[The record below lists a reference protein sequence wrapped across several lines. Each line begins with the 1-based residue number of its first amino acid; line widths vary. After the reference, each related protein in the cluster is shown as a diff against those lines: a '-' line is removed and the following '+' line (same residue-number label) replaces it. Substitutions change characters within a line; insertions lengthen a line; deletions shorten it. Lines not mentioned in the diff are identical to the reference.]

1 MKRAL
6 LIAGGTVG
14 GLGAVLAITPPQ
26 LTSTT
31 STSSLTGSLG
41 GTPSGGNVATAPATQ
56 AATAQAATAQAAT
69 PAATKAAP
77 QSKATKMAAAATKS
91 AAATTSAIASA
102 TAQATPSATPTATPI
117 PTPAKTAAAAAPA
130 PATGGYSGTVSGA
143 SFQARNYGN
152 LTATVTFSNGQ
163 ISHVSASQSPSSWSQ
178 NSLSTLIPYVTSGKI
193 TVDQIKQYA
202 AEQLPCAIANSCR
215 SQASFSA
222 TAFWESVKS
231 AISKAGL

>member
-26 LTSTT
+26 ITSATSTG
-31 STSSLTGSLG
+31 SLTGSLG
-41 GTPSGGNVATAPATQ
+41 GTPATGSVATAAATQ
-56 AATAQAATAQAAT
+56 AAATPAATQAAT

-77 QSKATKMAAAATKS
+77 KSKATKKSSGGAAASASASASAPAAQTQS
-91 AAATTSAIASA
+91 AA
-102 TAQATPSATPTATPI
+102 PT
-117 PTPAKTAAAAAPA
+117 PTPAKTTAAPA
-130 PATGGYSGTVSGA
+130 ATGGYSGTVSGA
-143 SFQARNYGN
+143 SFQARNYGT
-152 LTATVTFSNGQ
+152 LSATVTFKDGKIEN
-163 ISHVSASQSPSSWSQ
+163 VSASQSPSSWSQ
-178 NSLSTLIPYVTSGKI
+178 NSLSALIPYVSSGKI

-202 AEQLPCAIANSCR
+202 AEQLPCAIGNSCR

-222 TAFWESVKS
+222 TAFWSSVKS

>member
-26 LTSTT
+26 LTATT

-41 GTPSGGNVATAPATQ
+41 GTSGGQVTQAAATQ
-56 AATAQAATAQAAT
+56 AAAT

-77 QSKATKMAAAATKS
+77 HSKATKKAS
-91 AAATTSAIASA
+91 GGASA
-102 TAQATPSATPTATPI
+102 TASASATATQSTAPAPTAT
-117 PTPAKTAAAAAPA
+117 KTTAAPA
-130 PATGGYSGTVSGA
+130 PSGYSGTITGSSVA
-143 SFQARNYGN
+143 ARNYGN
-152 LTATVTFSNGQ
+152 LTAVVTFTNGE

-178 NSLSTLIPYVTSGKI
+178 NSLPTLIPYASSGKI
-193 TVDQIKQYA
+193 TVAQIKSYA
-202 AEQLPCAIANSCR
+202 AEQLPCAISNSCR
-215 SQASFSA
+215 SQASFTA
-222 TAFWESVKS
+222 TAFWTSIKS